1 MPIGD
6 ADRIHKHCENLAREA
21 RDAGEDTVSI
31 RVGDVRDALDLRY
44 SDAAIDICQA
54 LDTRKFRVNGRV
66 EFIRKTGPKQG
77 MSTVYRFRVLR

>member
-6 ADRIHKHCENLAREA
+6 ADKIHKHCENLAQEA
-21 RDAGEDTVSI
+21 RDAGADTISI

-54 LDTRKFRVNGRV
+54 LDTQKFSANARVA
-66 EFIRKTGPKQG
+66 FIRKTGANQG